1 MQVIRYK
8 KQSIEPTEKALREII
23 KKTNAKTILI
33 THLVSDTEKDFYIPS
48 SLIIGTNSYDRLY
61 SYFPFVHSSAA
72 SSGSY
77 VSTNKVILETS
88 LYDIETEKLIWTART
103 ESIDPVMT
111 RKYYQQL
118 IDLFLKDLSKKKL
131 L

>member
-1 MQVIRYK
+1 M
-8 KQSIEPTEKALREII
+8 REII

-33 THLVSDTEKDFYIPS
+33 THLISDTEKDFYIPS

-61 SYFPFVHSSAA
+61 SYFPFVHSPVA